1 MLPQPLVGVAEAAIP
16 SLLIN
21 ADTLA
26 LLDASVTGVDTVS
39 TGVAELTVEVL
50 VPAVDAVVV
59 PVDAGVELPPPTLIL
74 GVCTCGLT
82 NPAGLT
88 GAP

>member
-50 VPAVDAVVV
+50 VPAVVVV
-59 PVDAGVELPPPTLIL
+59 VVSLCYGTVFVDLQGDFIITRRQL
-74 GVCTCGLT
+74 
-82 NPAGLT
+82 
-88 GAP
+88 